1 MLSEASDLSLCD
13 STLGA
18 TIAGNESER
27 RKWSRKTGQ
36 GPNTRTARAYAE
48 AILSLHALKTFFASQ
63 GATPPDPS
71 PVTKSEG
78 CPSSARDNLVQPSRA
93 LQVVKAKVAKTEALD
108 RDADVILCELQD
120 TYNNI
125 VATTYI
131 SLLGQFNRWLIFAF
145 VMGPKWCLFAAKAV
159 ILGILALLAARP
171 RYDVVAFFAVL
182 RRIPWY
188 FDSWLADVAE
198 HGCNIPDVWKL
209 HIGWAFS
216 HVGVVPICIPPQRP
230 CLVRVIPILSLQILP
245 STSNRSRAHSACLMK
260 GQVVAPLHSSRS
272 GAPGDSTLSLI
283 CWLCLLVL
291 WAPHTGL
298 LCSRSV

>member
-1 MLSEASDLSLCD
+1 MLSDASDLSLCD

-108 RDADVILCELQD
+108 RDTDVILCELQD

-145 VMGPKWCLFAAKAV
+145 VTGSKWCLFAAKAV

-171 RYDVVAFFAVL
+171 RYDVVAFFAVCGVSL
-182 RRIPWY
+182 GTLTPGWQMWQ
-188 FDSWLADVAE
+188 SMDVTSRMFGNYILVGLSATW
-198 HGCNIPDVWKL
+198 VWFL
-209 HIGWAFS
+209 YAS
-216 HVGVVPICIPPQRP
+216 RP
-230 CLVRVIPILSLQILP
+230 
-245 STSNRSRAHSACLMK
+245 
-260 GQVVAPLHSSRS
+260 
-272 GAPGDSTLSLI
+272 
-283 CWLCLLVL
+283 
-291 WAPHTGL
+291 
-298 LCSRSV
+298 SVHAWSE